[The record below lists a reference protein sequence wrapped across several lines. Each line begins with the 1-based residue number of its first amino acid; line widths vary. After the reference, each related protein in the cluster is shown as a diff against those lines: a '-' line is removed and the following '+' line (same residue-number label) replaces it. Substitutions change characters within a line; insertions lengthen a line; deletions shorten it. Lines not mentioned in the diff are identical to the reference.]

1 MKEKIVVLI
10 ILLSSCG
17 KTYRGSF
24 KEAKKH
30 FSNQEYSESLK
41 EVTNCLSD
49 NPHFID
55 GYLLR
60 AKVNLHLFDTIK
72 AINDYTFIVTDLD
85 PRNTYSFY
93 ELSLIHS
100 ASKNFHEALKSIRKA
115 ILTKGGDLV
124 WTEKTT
130 NPNYA
135 PIYDVSMEKLRF
147 QRGMIYFELKDY
159 KRALSDFDFCYDA
172 IYRMKDLNYFRGN
185 CLIELGY
192 PDAAYE
198 AYKTASDWNSV
209 KADSVLKLFHY

>member
-1 MKEKIVVLI
+1 VKEKIVVLI
-10 ILLSSCG
+10 ILVSSCG
-17 KTYRGSF
+17 KTHLASF

-30 FSNQEYSESLK
+30 FSDQEYSKSLK
-41 EVTNCLSD
+41 EVTDCLSD
-49 NPHFID
+49 NPDFID

-72 AINDYTFIVTDLD
+72 AISDYTFVFTNLD
-85 PRNTYSFY
+85 HRNTYSFY

-100 ASKNFHEALKSIRKA
+100 DSKNFTQALSNIHKA
-115 ILTKGGDLV
+115 IHTKGSALI
-124 WTEKTT
+124 WTEKET

-135 PIYDVSMEKLRF
+135 PVYDVPMVKLRF
-147 QRGMIYFELKDY
+147 QRGLIYFELKNY
-159 KRALSDFDFCYDA
+159 ERALNDFDFCSRS
-172 IYRMKDLNYFRGN
+172 IYRMKDVNYFRGN

-198 AYKTASDWNSV
+198 AYRIASDWNSV

>member
-1 MKEKIVVLI
+1 M
-10 ILLSSCG
+10 
-17 KTYRGSF
+17 YRDNF

-30 FSNQEYSESLK
+30 FSDQEYSASLK
-41 EVTNCLSD
+41 EVTDCLSD

-72 AINDYTFIVTDLD
+72 AINDYTFVTTNLD
-85 PRNTYSFY
+85 SRNTYSFY

-100 ASKNFHEALKSIRKA
+100 ASKNFSQALKSIRKA
-115 ILTKGGDLV
+115 ILTKGGELV
-124 WTEKTT
+124 WTEKET

-135 PIYDVSMEKLRF
+135 PIYDVRMVKLRF
-147 QRGMIYFELKDY
+147 QRGLIYFELKDY
-159 KRALSDFDFCYDA
+159 NRALSDFDFCYDA
-172 IYRMKDLNYFRGN
+172 IYRMKDINYFRGN